1 MNRTYI
7 GLGAFVVISVGLLLY
22 LAQSIGAIGTGGGTK
37 YQLRLEH
44 AAGLVENNAVKIAGV
59 GVGRISQIDVD
70 HDIAVLTLQ
79 IDDDIVLHDDAKA
92 IVRAKSLLGEKY
104 LQIHPGSR
112 DAPVLS
118 GGGVIEDVEAPF
130 EIDQV
135 LNALEPVLGGEDNI
149 AASLAP
155 LAKTLS
161 ELLDDAAGKNGE
173 PAVITRDEIRGMV
186 EDIKESTATGRRILE
201 DNEQGISD
209 LVTKTN
215 TLADK
220 TTALV
225 DKTNR
230 LVGDPRLDRVMT
242 RADSMTKTLDEKLPE
257 LLERSES
264 AIAKL
269 EKLADV
275 VDDDRAKKLRT
286 IIDDATVATKN
297 LRKISTDLKDV
308 GGVLDPLLR
317 DLGKIASRAASIDE
331 KIIRRFLQKE
341 GVKVFVGSKREAEK
355 LAPQ

>member
-7 GLGAFVVISVGLLLY
+7 GLGAFVVVSVGLLLY
-22 LAQSIGAIGTGGGTK
+22 LAQSIGAIGTGGGSK
-37 YQLRLEH
+37 YEIRLKH

-79 IDDDIVLHDDAKA
+79 IETDIVLHDDARA

-104 LQIHPGSR
+104 LQIHPGSK

-118 GGGVIEDVEAPF
+118 PGGVIEDVDAPF
-130 EIDQV
+130 EIDEV

-173 PAVITRDEIRGMV
+173 PAVISRDEIRGMV
-186 EDIKESTATGRRILE
+186 EDLKASTASGRRMLE
-201 DNEQGISD
+201 ENEEGIST
-209 LVTKTN
+209 LVTETN
-215 TLADK
+215 K
-220 TTALV
+220 LV
-225 DKTNR
+225 NKSNKLID
-230 LVGDPRLDRVMT
+230 DPRIDRMLS
-242 RADSMTKTLDEKLPE
+242 RGDSMTKTLDEKLPQ
-257 LLERSES
+257 LIERSES

-275 VDDDRAKKLRT
+275 VDDERARKLKT
-286 IIDDATVATKN
+286 IIDDAAVATKN
-297 LRKISTDLKDV
+297 LRKISNDLSDV
-308 GGVLDPLLR
+308 GGVLDPMLR
-317 DLGKIASRAASIDE
+317 DLSTIAKRAAAIDE
-331 KIIRRFLQKE
+331 KIIRRFVQTE
-341 GVKVFVGSKREAEK
+341 GIKVFVGSKREAAK
-355 LAPQ
+355 LQEQ